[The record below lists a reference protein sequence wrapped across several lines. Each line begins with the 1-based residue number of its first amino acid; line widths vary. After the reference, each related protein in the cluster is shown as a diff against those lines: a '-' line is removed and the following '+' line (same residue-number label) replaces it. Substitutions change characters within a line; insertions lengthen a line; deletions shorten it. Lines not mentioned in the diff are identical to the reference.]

1 MALNI
6 IRQQAFTQQWVDG
19 LAMIPNQFM
28 SATIR
33 ITDSDVGEAVYN
45 RVTGKFEVPARAI
58 LWEGQARVTPRRT
71 ALNHPVPG
79 RTTNTQTVQF
89 QIPISEA
96 IDHGLDLRPKQ
107 HRVSVVESP
116 LMPNLANFLFV
127 VTEVVDSAAPIEYT
141 FWCNVDQNME
151 VSE

>member
-1 MALNI
+1 MLF
-6 IRQQAFTQQWVDG
+6 R
-19 LAMIPNQFM
+19 
-28 SATIR
+28 S
-33 ITDSDVGEAVYN
+33 
-45 RVTGKFEVPARAI
+45 
-58 LWEGQARVTPRRT
+58 
-71 ALNHPVPG
+71 
-79 RTTNTQTVQF
+79 
-89 QIPISEA
+89 
-96 IDHGLDLRPKQ
+96 

>member
-19 LAMIPNQFM
+19 LALVPNRFM
-28 SATIR
+28 NADIR
-33 ITDSDVGEAVYN
+33 IMDSEVGDAVYGPT
-45 RVTGKFEVPARAI
+45 TGKFEAPAKAV
-58 LWEGQARVTPRRT
+58 LWQGQARITPRRT

-107 HRVSVVESP
+107 HRVTVVESP

-141 FWCNVDQNME
+141 FWCNVDQNLA
-151 VSE
+151 VSD

>member
-45 RVTGKFEVPARAI
+45 RVTGEFEVPARAI